1 MFEFTKYKSE
11 QDKISKILQNLN
23 GSTFF
28 TSQAKTLMQ
37 LFVLNV
43 EIPDGLKIDF
53 SSIEEFSFPI
63 SENKTTENTLNNLL
77 LILPYEYW
85 KKTIN
90 PSIFYN
96 KKVLEDAFFVAASK
110 NNLEFIKESYIQLIN
125 LTKNIPY
132 DDNKYQT
139 IYENPASVP
148 YPVNKTYIYN
158 HYDSYLEI
166 FSNSCSLLAQVWQ
179 DTFPIFLTNKNLS
192 TEEKVH
198 RIKEINNLEKF
209 SLVYFYKLMGNCP
222 SPILTRHKNKDFI
235 QDYLKSVS
243 QFKTVEDINKWC
255 IENENIDPKAYIQNN
270 YISLEEKY
278 NEISFSFFVKNKLD
292 NINKYFYSLYE
303 RNHVSS
309 TYASAYNKKHRTNF
323 KEVFE
328 IDKSVYYSEFSKI
341 DSESFKIFMQET
353 LNGYLKNSKKKK
365 LSLDIT
371 KNINSNVIMACS
383 FFNSD
388 YLEEY
393 LSIQT
398 ITKSN
403 FKDRFISMVE
413 ATLAYN
419 ISNDRFSTQALKLIK
434 CLAVKNLYLAFK
446 KQYKQMEDLEDLD
459 GFRIFDIDFSSDN
472 YDPSTLEK
480 VLSPDSTISLLN
492 CLNYVFQT
500 VTFTETSSY
509 AKKPVSFSYFLSKD
523 IVSSSKNQ
531 NLKFLKVADYTETLF
546 NNPKKIIS
554 LSNVKLDTQI
564 FQEITEDIK
573 EHVFMEI
580 CQIEKSKVKKKVLKF

>member
-11 QDKISKILQNLN
+11 QDKISNILQNLN
-23 GSTFF
+23 GNTFF

-53 SSIEEFSFPI
+53 SSIEEFSFA
-63 SENKTTENTLNNLL
+63 NTDHKTTENTLSNLL
-77 LILPYEYW
+77 LILPYDYW

-96 KKVLEDAFFVAASK
+96 QKVFKDAFFVAVSK

-132 DDNKYQT
+132 DDDTYYT
-139 IYENPASVP
+139 IYDNPASVP

-158 HYDSYLEI
+158 HHDSYLEI
-166 FSNSCSLLAQVWQ
+166 FSSSCSLLAQVWH

-192 TEEKVH
+192 SEEQIH
-198 RIKEINNLEKF
+198 RIKEANNLEKF

-222 SPILTRHKNKDFI
+222 SPILTHHKNNDFI
-235 QDYLKSVS
+235 QDHLKSVS

-255 IENENIDPKAYIQNN
+255 LENENIDTKSYIQNN

-278 NEISFSFFVKNKLD
+278 NEISFSFFVKNKLA
-292 NINKYFYSLYE
+292 NINKHFHSLYE
-303 RNHVSS
+303 RSHMSS
-309 TYASAYNKKHRTNF
+309 TYASAYNKKHGTNF

-328 IDKSVYYSEFSKI
+328 IDKSVYDSEFSKI

-353 LNGYLKNSKKKK
+353 LNGYLKSSEKKK
-365 LSLDIT
+365 LSSEIT
-371 KNINSNVIMACS
+371 KNINSNVIIACS

-393 LSIQT
+393 LSSQI

-413 ATLAYN
+413 ATLAYE
-419 ISNDRFSTQALKLIK
+419 ISNDRFSNQDLKLVK

-446 KQYKQMEDLEDLD
+446 KQHKQMEYFE
-459 GFRIFDIDFSSDN
+459 GFRIFDLDFSADN
-472 YDPSTLEK
+472 YEPSTLEK
-480 VLSPDSTISLLN
+480 VLSPDSTITLLN
-492 CLNYVFQT
+492 CLNYAFKT
-500 VTFTETSSY
+500 VAFTETSSY
-509 AKKPVSFSYFLSKD
+509 AKKPVTFNYFLSKEL
-523 IVSSSKNQ
+523 VNSSKNQ
-531 NLKFLKVADYTETLF
+531 NLKFLKVADYTESIF
-546 NNPKKIIS
+546 NNPKKINS
-554 LSNVKLDTQI
+554 SSNVKLDTQI
-564 FQEITEDIK
+564 FQEINEDIK

-580 CQIEKSKVKKKVLKF
+580 CQIEKSKVKNKILKF